1 MVAPSHTK
9 RIATRVRVSKSGQI
23 TLPAKVR
30 EQLGVKIGEQVDIVQ
45 ETDGTVNVRPV
56 RILSV
61 DEIAGKFGRK
71 VDPDELQDALQEARR
86 FGMVRKRYRGA
97 ADNDLD

>member
-1 MVAPSHTK
+1 M
-9 RIATRVRVSKSGQI
+9 
-23 TLPAKVR
+23 R
-30 EQLGVKIGEQVDIVQ
+30 EQPGVEIGEHVDIVQ

-71 VDPDELQDALQEARR
+71 VDPDEVQDALHVARR
-86 FGMVRKRYRGA
+86 FGMARERYRGGA
-97 ADNDLD
+97 ENDPD